1 MRVEKFKVEK
11 KGKLISVIASKFS
24 NLSQNLIRSILK
36 NKDIKV
42 DGVRAKENVEVDV
55 GQEITFFVKDNVVN
69 VSYEIVFEDE
79 NILIAN
85 KPQGIETVSA
95 DGNDFL
101 SALAKFK
108 NQKLF
113 AVHRLDRN
121 TMGLVVFAK
130 NLDAKSELDESFK
143 KRTIHKRYLALVYGC
158 GLKAEDE
165 MIAYLKKDADKSLVF
180 VSDKN
185 GVGFEKIQTNY
196 KVVEEYENSTLVDV
210 ELITGKT
217 HQIRAHFAHIGHFVI
232 GDEKYGDSKINKLFH
247 KKKQCLCSYKLT
259 LNFEDGLLSY
269 LDRKDF
275 ELDKTKIDFVKN
287 CKNK

>member
-1 MRVEKFKVEK
+1 M
-11 KGKLISVIASKFS
+11 
-24 NLSQNLIRSILK
+24 
-36 NKDIKV
+36 
-42 DGVRAKENVEVDV
+42 
-55 GQEITFFVKDNVVN
+55 T
-69 VSYEIVFEDE
+69 
-79 NILIAN
+79 
-85 KPQGIETVSA
+85 
-95 DGNDFL
+95 
-101 SALAKFK
+101 
-108 NQKLF
+108 
-113 AVHRLDRN
+113 
-121 TMGLVVFAK
+121 
-130 NLDAKSELDESFK
+130 
-143 KRTIHKRYLALVYGC
+143 
-158 GLKAEDE
+158 
-165 MIAYLKKDADKSLVF
+165 AYLKKDADKSLVF

-259 LNFEDGLLSY
+259 FNFETGLLSY